1 MLRQQIDLLVTIDLK
16 VRELRAV
23 ALREPAYL
31 ETQQLEPLWIQPPLY
46 HDARDKPTIADDGR
60 LVVRRLVAVITAHYL
75 GSFHGFPTLN
85 P

>member
-1 MLRQQIDLLVTIDLK
+1 
-16 VRELRAV
+16 
-23 ALREPAYL
+23 
-31 ETQQLEPLWIQPPLY
+31 LY